1 MPQSTCEEPEPPRPC
16 SWSSPFTSL
25 GLQDTV
31 GKQSLGLEDFPE
43 VWVPLRAGAVKEGGR
58 AAGREV
64 KKSPEKGYMPLGSWS
79 TTLK

>member
-1 MPQSTCEEPEPPRPC
+1 M
-16 SWSSPFTSL
+16 
-25 GLQDTV
+25 
-31 GKQSLGLEDFPE
+31 GKQGLGLEDFPE
-43 VWVPLRAGAVKEGGR
+43 VWVPLRAGAGKEGGR